1 MKEDTTTLVENP
13 EKVREAEIIVGTPSH
28 NEVDTISNVTSTAD
42 RGLREYFADKKAVI
56 INADNH
62 SSDGTKDAFLA
73 TPTQTAKIYIST
85 PAGLKGKG
93 RNCRNLFRAAAELNA
108 KAIVMIDADLTSFTP
123 KWIHYLGEP
132 LFCGFDYV
140 SPIYERHKYDASIT
154 NHFACPFLRTLYG
167 SRIRQPIGGDFGFS
181 GKLALAYLSE
191 KSWTEN
197 VANFGID
204 IWMTTIA
211 FVRGFKVCQ
220 TFLNS
225 SKSHRVKDPA
235 WHLASMF
242 TNVIATIF
250 DLMIE
255 FEYIWKHVTA
265 SHPSS
270 IFGFGLGVNEKPPV
284 PSLDTD
290 NLYNTFKTGFENF
303 GDVWQQVIPPEQFAE
318 VTKLTSFSKEE
329 FYYPSRLWARL
340 LYGFA
345 AVYRDDELPQQVLID
360 SLIPFYYSRMLSFAN
375 KTKDW
380 GTRECEDYLEEIFRV
395 CEREKPY
402 LIQRWN
408 HGKSGFLNVE
418 S

>member
-1 MKEDTTTLVENP
+1 MMKDAIMIVKNP
-13 EKVREAEIIVGTPSH
+13 QKVREAEIIVGTPSY
-28 NEVDTISNVTSTAD
+28 NEVDTISNLTVTAD
-42 RGLREYFADKKAVI
+42 RGLQEYFANKKAVI

-62 SSDGTKDAFLA
+62 SADGTMDAFLD
-73 TPTQTAKIYIST
+73 TPTKTAKIYMST
-85 PAGLKGKG
+85 PKGLKGKG
-93 RNCRNLFRAAAELNA
+93 RNCVNLFRAAVELNA

-154 NHFACPFLRTLYG
+154 NHFACPFLSMLYG

-181 GKLALAYLSE
+181 GKLAQAYLSE
-191 KSWTEN
+191 KSWTDN

-211 FVRGFKVCQ
+211 FVREFKICQ

-235 WHLASMF
+235 RHLAPMF

-255 FEYIWKHVTA
+255 FEYFWKHVNT
-265 SHPSS
+265 SKPG
-270 IFGFGLGVNEKPPV
+270 IIYGYGLGVDEKPPV
-284 PSLDTD
+284 PSVDTD
-290 NLYNTFKTGFENF
+290 NLYHTFQAGYETYH
-303 GDVWQQVIPPEQFAE
+303 DIWQQVICRQEFTKI
-318 VTKLTSFSKEE
+318 TKLTSLSKDT

-340 LYGFA
+340 LYDFA
-345 AVYRDDELPQQVLID
+345 VAYRNSASQRQELVE
-360 SLIPFYYSRMLSFAN
+360 SMIPFYYSRMLSFVN
-375 KTKDW
+375 KTSAW
-380 GTRECEDYLEEIFRV
+380 GTRECEEYLEDVFKVYES
-395 CEREKPY
+395 EKPY
-402 LIQRWN
+402 LVKRWN
-408 HGKSGFLNVE
+408 NGETTLV
-418 S
+418 